1 MKKISYLLAF
11 AGILF
16 VAAGLMLLDQ
26 SSVIAQDEEPPYLA
40 EYYNQWVE
48 SPHADTTAEAFNH
61 WNEEADAVVPV
72 DCARC
77 HSTPGYRDYVGA
89 DETAFGSVENPAPL
103 GTVITCDACHAPTAT
118 QLTSVVFPS
127 GVELG
132 DTGDS
137 ARCMVCHQGRA
148 STDSVN
154 ARLTD
159 LNLLENPDQ
168 PSADLRFINIH
179 YYAAAATL
187 YGGTAR
193 GGYQY
198 DGQVYMGRNMHVEGY
213 QTCAQC
219 HNPHTTEVRVEE
231 CAACHEDVESV
242 DDLRDIRMEG
252 SGADFDGDGDDLEG
266 IADEIEGLQEILYA
280 PMQQYAAEVVGT
292 PLAYDQLSYPYF
304 FIDTNANGTLD
315 ADEATGENG
324 YNAFTANLE
333 RAAYNYQVSLKD
345 PGAYAHNPQY
355 VIELLYDSIASLSGA
370 MSEPVADMEFIVR
383 DAPMHFNP
391 TVEAW
396 RHWDAEGEVPGT
408 CARCHTAVGV
418 PTFLANGVNVAAP
431 PTNGLACTTCHT
443 DLSDF
448 TLRAVV
454 DVPFPSGARLSFG
467 EEDES
472 NICLVCHQGREST
485 VSVNRAIGN
494 LGDDEVSDRLT
505 FRNVHYFAAGASIF
519 GTEAQ
524 GAYEYADHAYN
535 GRNMHAEDAPNTCIG
550 CHREHDGTIRIG
562 ECEDCHEE
570 VEEPEDVLSIR
581 MLEDVD
587 LIDYDGDG
595 NAEEPIRDEI
605 MTMEETLLVAI
616 QAYAADT
623 IGTPIAYDSHTHPY
637 WFIDTNANGVADPE
651 EVNADNRYVTWTPT
665 LLRAAYN
672 YQYSQKDPGDFAHN
686 PDYIM
691 QVLYDSLEAVGADV
705 SAMTRPPVAES
716 E

>member
-1 MKKISYLLAF
+1 
-11 AGILF
+11 
-16 VAAGLMLLDQ
+16 MLLDQ
-26 SSVIAQDEEPPYLA
+26 PRVSAQEGTEEPPYLA
-40 EYYNQWVE
+40 EYYNAWVG

-61 WNEEADAVVPV
+61 WNEETDQVVPV

-89 DETAFGSVENPAPL
+89 DDTAFGSVENPAPL
-103 GTVITCDACHAPTAT
+103 GTTITCDACHAPTAT
-118 QLTSVVFPS
+118 QLTSVTFPS

-154 ARLTD
+154 AKLTE
-159 LNLLENPDQ
+159 LNLLETPDT

-198 DGQVYMGRNMHVEGY
+198 DGQVYMGRNQHVEGY
-213 QTCAQC
+213 QTCADC
-219 HNPHTTEVRVEE
+219 HNPHTTEIRVEA
-231 CAACHEDVESV
+231 CANCHEDVESV
-242 DDLRDIRMEG
+242 DDLRDIRMNG
-252 SGADFDGDGDDLEG
+252 SGVDFDGDGDDSEG
-266 IADEIEGLQEILYA
+266 IAGEIEGMQEILMTTMQAYA
-280 PMQQYAAEVVGT
+280 SEVAGT
-292 PLAYDQLSYPYF
+292 ALAYNANAYPYY
-304 FIDTNANGTLD
+304 FIDTNGNGTVD
-315 ADEATGENG
+315 DDEATPANG

-333 RAAYNYQVSLKD
+333 RAAYNYQVSIKD
-345 PGAYAHNPQY
+345 PGAFAHNPQY
-355 VIELLYDSIASLSGA
+355 IIELLYDSISSLSAA
-370 MSEPVADMEFIVR
+370 MAEPVAEMEYIVR

-408 CARCHTAVGV
+408 CARCHSAQGLPV
-418 PTFLANGVNVAAP
+418 FIANGVNVAE
-431 PTNGLACTTCHT
+431 PTANGLLCSTCH
-443 DLSDF
+443 DSLSDF
-448 TLRAVV
+448 TVYAVNE
-454 DVPFPSGARLSFG
+454 VPFPSGARLSFG
-467 EEDES
+467 EGEEA
-472 NICLVCHQGREST
+472 NLCLVCHQGREST

-494 LGDDEVSDRLT
+494 LGDDEVSDTLA
-505 FRNVHYFAAGASIF
+505 FRNVHYFAAGASLF
-519 GTEAQ
+519 GGEAQ
-524 GAYEYADHAYN
+524 GAYQYADHDYN
-535 GRNMHAEDAPNTCIG
+535 GRNMHAEDAPNTCTG
-550 CHREHDGTIRIG
+550 CHRQHDGTIRTG
-562 ECEDCHEE
+562 ECNDCHED
-570 VEEPEDVLSIR
+570 VEEQEDVLQIR

-605 MTMEETLLVAI
+605 MTMEDALLAGI
-616 QAYAADT
+616 QAYAANT
-623 IGTPIAYDSHTHPY
+623 IGTPIAYSPVAYPY
-637 WFIDTNANGVADPE
+637 FFIDTNTNGVADPE
-651 EVNADNRYVTWTPT
+651 EMNNDNRYATWTPT

-705 SAMTRPPVAES
+705 SAMTRPPVADGD
-716 E
+716 